1 MRPAYHDAKLQ
12 FFLYVAHFHSD
23 SFATVPSGSAVT
35 TSANSLFGSFSTFV
49 FDKAYI
55 GKNTWHPKALLYE
68 YNYKTQTAK
77 KYIHIRLLTHFTGL
91 SGLSYLA
98 LYHTIA
104 THRRKVH
111 LNEK

>member
-23 SFATVPSGSAVT
+23 SFATVLSGSAVT

-77 KYIHIRLLTHFTGL
+77 IYICIRLLTHFTGL

-104 THRRKVH
+104 AHRRKSIPR
-111 LNEK
+111 